1 MAGLLI
7 HQTWIILGAVLAG
20 LAFMFSTSILL
31 QILACALYSNWWPML
46 SALMYVLVPM
56 PCLFFGGGSTSFL
69 TSRES
74 NGWINGAK
82 FLTGFSAVGSMAI
95 PAILHHANLIEA
107 GAMWIAFTSFFIL
120 ACTILCFHRANLDE
134 DW

>member
-1 MAGLLI
+1 MIIAG
-7 HQTWIILGAVLAG
+7 T
-20 LAFMFSTSILL
+20 ILL
-31 QILACALYSNWWPML
+31 LAHELMNPYHFILRKKDSKLGFPL
-46 SALMYVLVPM
+46 SLSRDFQEVRSH
-56 PCLFFGGGSTSFL
+56 PCIFFFPII
-69 TSRES
+69 R
-74 NGWINGAK
+74 WINGAK

-120 ACTILCFHRANLDE
+120 VCTILCFHRANLDE